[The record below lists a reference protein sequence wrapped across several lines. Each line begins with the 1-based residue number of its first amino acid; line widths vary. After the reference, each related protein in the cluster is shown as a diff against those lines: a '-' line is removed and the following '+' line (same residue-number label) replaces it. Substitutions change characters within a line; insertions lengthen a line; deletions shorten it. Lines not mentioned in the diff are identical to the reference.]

1 MAAPPIRCGLATPTS
16 MTISRAGAEV
26 REDKRRREEQR
37 SEKILI
43 VIVADNSETYI
54 DIIYDISVFFISVNA
69 GNLDIDL
76 RGYLIY
82 VS

>member
-1 MAAPPIRCGLATPTS
+1 

-26 REDKRRREEQR
+26 PEDKRRREEQR

>member
-1 MAAPPIRCGLATPTS
+1 